1 MLKKNYSP
9 HHNSLHLV
17 LICVA
22 TLESTLI
29 EPDQEQTEFLHLKK
43 QKKCSNVKQL
53 FFSSVIIVVF
63 SQKELFSDDKLVVR
77 REEGISLSFQRA
89 CAQARPRTK

>member
-1 MLKKNYSP
+1 MLKRNYSP

-43 QKKCSNVKQL
+43 T
-53 FFSSVIIVVF
+53 
-63 SQKELFSDDKLVVR
+63 KETNKNR
-77 REEGISLSFQRA
+77 KGE
-89 CAQARPRTK
+89 